1 MNAPNPTTKWALKST
16 KRVHQRLTR
25 NNVPGTV
32 PPITRTLP
40 RCSLPPATEAT
51 PVRQSPR
58 LGKTAQ
64 HIHDTRLPRRILT
77 VRFVPIVGRLH
88 NHNIIS
94 QQAINFLTDKVLNNS
109 SQLFTPE
116 NLRPKED
123 ATATNLEHLA
133 MTMVQPTTG
142 GKISSYKKLMI
153 DPTTMEIWQTAF

>member
-1 MNAPNPTTKWALKST
+1 MDNLCRMSEAPPIMNAPNPTTKQALKST

-25 NNVPGTV
+25 NHVPNTV

-40 RCSLPPATEAT
+40 RRPLPPATEAT

-64 HIHDTRLPRRILT
+64 CVHDTRLPQRIPK
-77 VRFVPIVGRLH
+77 VRFVPIAGRLR

-94 QQAINFLTDKVLNNS
+94 QQAINFLTDGVWSNS
-109 SQLFTPE
+109 PQIYTPE

-123 ATATNLEHLA
+123 ATWRCPWIILRRATQYQITKN
-133 MTMVQPTTG
+133 
-142 GKISSYKKLMI
+142 
-153 DPTTMEIWQTAF
+153 